1 MFSIILWYKIID
13 MMTKHYLQNN
23 PAIDAVIYLKDG
35 KRKHGVLVDNSLQ
48 RNDAFHFI
56 CNTKFDLFQATNNPA
71 FIEILPS
78 KIIHW
83 IDTNL
88 K

>member
-1 MFSIILWYKIID
+1 MI
-13 MMTKHYLQNN
+13 MMMNYLKNN
-23 PAIDAVIYLKDG
+23 PAIEAVIYLKDG
-35 KRKHGVLVDNSLQ
+35 KRKHGVLVDNSLR

-56 CNTKFDLFQATNNPA
+56 CNSNFHLFQETNNPE
-71 FIEILPS
+71 FIEIVAGKLIAS
-78 KIIHW
+78 

>member
-1 MFSIILWYKIID
+1 
-13 MMTKHYLQNN
+13 MMTNYLTNN
-23 PAIDAVIYLKDG
+23 PAIDAVIYLKNG
-35 KRKHGVLVDNSLQ
+35 TRKHGVLVDNSLR

-56 CNTKFDLFQATNNPA
+56 SNANFHLFQETNSPE
-71 FIEILPS
+71 FIEILPGKLIDS
-78 KIIHW
+78 

>member
-1 MFSIILWYKIID
+1 
-13 MMTKHYLQNN
+13 MMTNYLKNN
-23 PAIDAVIYLKDG
+23 PAIDAVIYLKNG
-35 KRKHGVLVDNSLQ
+35 TRKHGVLVDNSLR

-56 CNTKFDLFQATNNPA
+56 CNTNFHLFQETNSPE
-71 FIEILPS
+71 FIEIVPGKLIAS
-78 KIIHW
+78 

>member
-1 MFSIILWYKIID
+1 
-13 MMTKHYLQNN
+13 MTTYLKNN
-23 PAIDAVIYLKDG
+23 PAIEAVIYLKNG
-35 KRKHGVLVDNSLQ
+35 KRKYGVLVDNSLG

-56 CNTKFDLFQATNNPA
+56 SNSNFQLFQKTNSPK
-71 FIEILPS
+71 FIEIVSEKL
-78 KIIHW
+78 IAW